1 MRTCNYYIDDT
12 SIKNKKY
19 DICLDYHIKR
29 CDGPCEGLVSEKDY
43 NSVIKLIIQFLRG
56 RDTIVKKYLKN
67 KMDIASNNLKFEDAV
82 RYRDQLYAVVN
93 FMKKQKKVTQ
103 DGVDRDILVA
113 VSENKIGI
121 GVVLKVRNGFFIGK
135 EKFNLSVNLYSDQIE
150 LSSEFFKN
158 YYSST
163 MDFPKEVLLKH
174 KLSNNNEYESW
185 LKKLSNKSVKLI
197 VPKIGDK
204 KSLVEI
210 CEKNCQLQLKE
221 ILNKKQKRKEL
232 IPNAIER
239 LKDDLNMEVAP
250 RRIEGF
256 DNSNIQG
263 NFPVAGMVC
272 FIDGKP
278 LKGEY
283 RKFNIKTV
291 KGADDFKSMY
301 EVVYRR
307 YNRVLKEQQ
316 QLPDLILIDGG
327 KGQLSSAKSAL
338 DHLGL
343 SYITVIGLAKK
354 MEEVYLPNFSDP
366 QNISK
371 HSPGLLLLR
380 RIRDEVHRFAI
391 SFHRQKRSK
400 YETKSILL
408 DVKGLGKK
416 RVKKFWNIFNS
427 LNEVSKLSPEEI
439 KIKTNFPLKICNDI
453 LVEIKKQ

>member
-1 MRTCNYYIDDT
+1 
-12 SIKNKKY
+12 
-19 DICLDYHIKR
+19 
-29 CDGPCEGLVSEKDY
+29 
-43 NSVIKLIIQFLRG
+43 
-56 RDTIVKKYLKN
+56 
-67 KMDIASNNLKFEDAV
+67 
-82 RYRDQLYAVVN
+82 
-93 FMKKQKKVTQ
+93 
-103 DGVDRDILVA
+103 
-113 VSENKIGI
+113 
-121 GVVLKVRNGFFIGK
+121 
-135 EKFNLSVNLYSDQIE
+135 
-150 LSSEFFKN
+150 
-158 YYSST
+158 

-278 LKGEY
+278 VKGEY

-291 KGADDFKSMY
+291 KGSDDFKSMY

-307 YNRVLKEQQ
+307 YNRVLKEQK